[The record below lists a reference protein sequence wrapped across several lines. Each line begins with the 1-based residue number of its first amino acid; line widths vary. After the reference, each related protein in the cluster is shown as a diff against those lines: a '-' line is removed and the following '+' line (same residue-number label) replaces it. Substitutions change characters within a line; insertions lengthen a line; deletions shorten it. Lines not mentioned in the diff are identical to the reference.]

1 MKNTNIF
8 NLAEDV
14 DMGERDLQHGGE
26 RGQADRDELA
36 SVGAVVRVHQVDT
49 SQADVTTT
57 QVIDDLLE

>member
-8 NLAEDV
+8 NLAEYV
-14 DMGERDLQHGGE
+14 DMGERDLKHGGE

-57 QVIDDLLE
+57 